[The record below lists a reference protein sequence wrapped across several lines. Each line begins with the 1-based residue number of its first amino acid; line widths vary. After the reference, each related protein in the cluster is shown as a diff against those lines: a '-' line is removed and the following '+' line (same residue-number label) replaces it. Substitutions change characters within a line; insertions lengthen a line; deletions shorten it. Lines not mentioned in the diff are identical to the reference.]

1 MVRVDTGKPVVVGEA
16 VGAWARYLASGVW
29 RGEKTRKTKIGAD
42 LATLRLPK
50 CFWGGACIKSR
61 ARVRV
66 GRVRARVR
74 VRVRVGR
81 VSVG

>member
-1 MVRVDTGKPVVVGEA
+1 MNTGKPVVVGEA

-29 RGEKTRKTKIGAD
+29 VGEKTAKTKIGAD
-42 LATLRLPK
+42 LATSRPSK

-66 GRVRARVR
+66 RVR
-74 VRVRVGR
+74 VWVRVR
-81 VSVG
+81 